1 MGVTLDEDD
10 DDPKIVERML
20 AKAELDVELDEDEK
34 VLLQVPVLLTVMLVQ
49 LAKFTT
55 FQPE

>member
-1 MGVTLDEDD
+1 
-10 DDPKIVERML
+10 ML